1 MIKQLSSKQIVFIRN
16 LLLTTVLGGII
27 GLLNY
32 LFNIFVA
39 RYTTQEIFGMFSAA
53 MGIIYLIQIPAV
65 SIQSLVTKQVAQNK
79 GKDLNH
85 YKWYSLGIFTV
96 IGIVFS
102 LVLFLNKDFVAEIA
116 NIPNTLIVFLAL
128 TMLFAFISPIS
139 KALLLGEEK
148 IVLVNFVLLFETIL
162 KFAIGAL
169 AIQNGGLV
177 WALILANSLPAMITT
192 LFIIPF
198 VKFENSTKERVKL
211 NLKEFL
217 LITISFLLLTVPFSA
232 DLILVNETFRAE
244 YSAISLLGKL
254 VYFASITTSAVMFA
268 RLTNEKVAK
277 DQKKSLL
284 ISLALSVGI
293 GLILSIGYFI
303 FNNLIITLT
312 VGEQYISIAK
322 YIGVFGLCMTGFAF
336 VYMAA
341 NYFISKGYYKYLYIL
356 FIVCVIQI
364 LLFVFRNSTIEEVLQ
379 NQIFTYTT
387 LAVSTAIFLVF
398 KLKDQKNG

>member
-39 RYTTQEIFGMFSAA
+39 RYTTQEIFGIFSAA
-53 MGIIYLIQIPAV
+53 MGIIYLIQISAV
-65 SIQSLVTKQVAQNK
+65 SIQSLVTKQIAQNK

-102 LVLFLNKDFVAEIA
+102 LVLFLNKDFVAEVA

-192 LFIIPF
+192 LFIFPF
-198 VKFENSTKERVKL
+198 VKFENRTKERVKL
-211 NLKEFL
+211 NLREFL
-217 LITISFLLLTVPFSA
+217 LITISFLLLTVPFSV

-312 VGEQYISIAK
+312 VGEQYISIAR

-356 FIVCVIQI
+356 FVVCVIQI
-364 LLFVFRNSTIEEVLQ
+364 LLFIFRNSTIEDVLQ
-379 NQIFTYTT
+379 NQIFTYTA
-387 LAVSTAIFLVF
+387 LAISTAIFLVF

>member
-39 RYTTQEIFGMFSAA
+39 RYTTQEIFGIFSAA

-65 SIQSLVTKQVAQNK
+65 SIQSLVTKQIAQNK
-79 GKDLNH
+79 DKDLNH

-102 LVLFLNKDFVAEIA
+102 LVLFLNKDFVAEVA

-128 TMLFAFISPIS
+128 TMLCAFISPIS
-139 KALLLGEEK
+139 KALLLGEER

-192 LFIIPF
+192 LFILPF
-198 VKFENSTKERVKL
+198 VKFENRTKERVKL

-217 LITISFLLLTVPFSA
+217 LITISFLLLTVPFSV

-303 FNNLIITLT
+303 FNNIIITLT
-312 VGEQYISIAK
+312 VGEQYISIAQ

-356 FIVCVIQI
+356 FVVCVLQI
-364 LLFVFRNSTIEEVLQ
+364 LLFIFRNSTIEDVLQ
-379 NQIFTYTT
+379 NQIFTYTA